1 MKVRIDKKKLSKD
14 IEKNTDIALAAEMAI
29 KILKTDPMIVGE
41 PVAEV
46 SPGCPMGFAN
56 PKVTLHYDII
66 SPSIFDKFKM
76 ILTKTSLNDII
87 KENKRGNLNGI

>member
-1 MKVRIDKKKLSKD
+1 MKVRIAREQMSKD
-14 IEKNTDIALAAEMAI
+14 IGKETDLALAADLAI
-29 KILKTDPMIVGE
+29 KVLKTDPMVIGE
-41 PVAEV
+41 PIAEV

-76 ILTKTSLNDII
+76 FLTKTSLNDII
-87 KENKRGNLNGI
+87 KEIKGAL

>member
-14 IEKNTDIALAAEMAI
+14 IEKDTDISLAADLAI
-29 KILKTDPMIVGE
+29 KVLKTDPMVVGE

-46 SPGCPMGFAN
+46 IPGCPMGFAN
-56 PKVTLHYDII
+56 PKVILHYDII
-66 SPSIFDKFKM
+66 SPSIFDKLKM

-87 KENKRGNLNGI
+87 KENKRGSLNGI

>member
-1 MKVRIDKKKLSKD
+1 MKVRIAKEQVSKD
-14 IEKNTDIALAAEMAI
+14 IGKETDLALAAELAI
-29 KILKTDPMIVGE
+29 KILKTDPMVIGE
-41 PVAEV
+41 PIAEV

-76 ILTKTSLNDII
+76 FITRTSLNNIVREI
-87 KENKRGNLNGI
+87 RGEV

>member
-1 MKVRIDKKKLSKD
+1 MKVRIAKEQISKD
-14 IEKNTDIALAAEMAI
+14 IEKETDIALAADLAI
-29 KILKTDPMIVGE
+29 KVLKTDPMVVGE

-66 SPSIFDKFKM
+66 SPSIFDKFK
-76 ILTKTSLNDII
+76 IFITGKSLNDIVREI
-87 KENKRGNLNGI
+87 RGEV

>member
-1 MKVRIDKKKLSKD
+1 MKVRIAKEQISKD
-14 IEKNTDIALAAEMAI
+14 VEKDTDIALAADLAI
-29 KILKTDPMIVGE
+29 KVLKTDPMIVGE
-41 PVAEV
+41 PIAEI

-76 ILTKTSLNDII
+76 ILTRTSLNDIVKEI
-87 KENKRGNLNGI
+87 KGAI

>member
-1 MKVRIDKKKLSKD
+1 MKVRIAKKQISKD
-14 IEKNTDIALAAEMAI
+14 IEKETDIALAADLAI
-29 KILKTDPMIVGE
+29 KVLKTDPMVVGE

-76 ILTKTSLNDII
+76 FLTRTSLNDIVKEI
-87 KENKRGNLNGI
+87 KGAV

>member
-1 MKVRIDKKKLSKD
+1 MKVRIAKEQISKD
-14 IEKNTDIALAAEMAI
+14 IEKETDPALAADLAI
-29 KILKTDPMIVGE
+29 KVLKTDPMVIGE

-66 SPSIFDKFKM
+66 SPSVFDKFKM
-76 ILTKTSLNDII
+76 FLTRTSLNDIVKEI
-87 KENKRGNLNGI
+87 KGAV